1 MFTGYNS
8 DVEFDGE
15 AFHVQTEDK
24 GLDNPVVESR
34 VYRGGQVVAS
44 VLTSY
49 ADLADS
55 PDYSQDRIQ
64 RRMQEQ
70 HQSLIED
77 LQMGRLEAEPTI
89 RRKALARVLDPDD
102 LIEEYVEDWIE
113 ASNLTAP
120 IHQALEQGIDAV
132 QEAAAKKKKKEKRRK
147 RARGNLAL
155 LVLLISVCAAF
166 ELGRVS
172 QRSFEPGPESAT
184 HNNAS
189 VSPTILERAA
199 PDNLPEPTVPVMND
213 LPEPVAEPVLDPESE
228 REASEPPAGVET
240 TGPVSGPFEA
250 HEVDRPPTSVL
261 SQPPVDTPASL
272 KAVRGGSVRMNVLV
286 GTDGGIEAVRMLDE
300 TTDSDLNKAALGA
313 IRHWRFNAGSHRGVP
328 VSVWV
333 PVRLDFSLAENRMRS
348 VVTVIR

>member
-89 RRKALARVLDPDD
+89 RRKALARVLDPDN

-132 QEAAAKKKKKEKRRK
+132 QEATAQKKKKKREKK
-147 RARGNLAL
+147 
-155 LVLLISVCAAF
+155 
-166 ELGRVS
+166 ELG
-172 QRSFEPGPESAT
+172 
-184 HNNAS
+184 
-189 VSPTILERAA
+189 
-199 PDNLPEPTVPVMND
+199 
-213 LPEPVAEPVLDPESE
+213 
-228 REASEPPAGVET
+228 
-240 TGPVSGPFEA
+240 
-250 HEVDRPPTSVL
+250 
-261 SQPPVDTPASL
+261 
-272 KAVRGGSVRMNVLV
+272 
-286 GTDGGIEAVRMLDE
+286 GTWHFW
-300 TTDSDLNKAALGA
+300 S
-313 IRHWRFNAGSHRGVP
+313 S
-328 VSVWV
+328 
-333 PVRLDFSLAENRMRS
+333 
-348 VVTVIR
+348 